1 MTNYEKMLKVSGEGF
16 SVERAVEAFTRNGEK
31 PCVFCGKKC
40 CGDCR
45 EGVKA
50 WLLKENDDD
59 NG

>member
-1 MTNYEKMLKVSGEGF
+1 MTNYKKMLKDSDEWF
-16 SVERAVEAFTRNGEK
+16 SIERAVEAFCRNGEK

-50 WLLKENDDD
+50 WLLKEVEED
-59 NG
+59 G